1 MMRAHRTLAL
11 WIGFV
16 ACEGPVEEAVR
27 PAPSIEGRVTWSDP
41 ATPDRV
47 EVATLLA
54 TVAPKP
60 GGRSELTPMAS
71 GRIARWLVAPGSR
84 VGVGTPLATLHSPEL
99 GAMQD
104 AVGAAQKVAD
114 AARAKQA
121 SVSAQAGFGVAPAS
135 DVTVAAAETAAA
147 DAQVAAL
154 RAGLGRRD
162 AVGSG
167 SNWTWSSP
175 VAGVVAEVL
184 CAIGSAPSDRPCLAI
199 VVPGAVEVVVD
210 VPERHLGTLAG
221 ATAADLR
228 LADGTVARLEEVG
241 REPEIEPLTG
251 TRRFRYAAPEGAL
264 AGASGRASL
273 LREPTAEDRRLPAR
287 AVLVDEAGHIVLVQD
302 ATLAHAVPVD
312 VVGTVDG
319 DVVVRGLPPDAKV
332 AVDGVF
338 LLQSLLSLDPE
349 GGEE

>member
-1 MMRAHRTLAL
+1 
-11 WIGFV
+11 
-16 ACEGPVEEAVR
+16 
-27 PAPSIEGRVTWSDP
+27 
-41 ATPDRV
+41 
-47 EVATLLA
+47 
-54 TVAPKP
+54 
-60 GGRSELTPMAS
+60 MAS